1 LEFLGGHIMLWID
14 YLVIITAI
22 LLVGTVLLQHSQ
34 DDIKDAFSGE
44 KSELFKN
51 RKTRGFELFLVR
63 TSAVL
68 SVLLIVFV
76 VLSNNLH

>member
-1 LEFLGGHIMLWID
+1 MIWVD
-14 YLVIITAI
+14 YIVIIVAV
-22 LLVGTVLLQHSQ
+22 LLSVAVLLQRSQ

-51 RKTRGFELFLVR
+51 RKTRGLELFLSR
-63 TSAVL
+63 ASAVL
-68 SVLLIVFV
+68 AVLLIVLV